1 MYTLSRTSRAGFT
14 LIELMIAMTIFAVM
28 SVIVM
33 SVYLNMMTTSRRL
46 SLERH
51 MTETARQITEKIAE
65 DVREYGISDGWTAGF
80 DPTSP
85 LWNTYNYTESGSEFL
100 GITTRGAYVYGYKT
114 DTGMNRCIWTVQT
127 DPQTHCGLYFV
138 LPWDNWQNSYNLVDS
153 FIPEEDRKRVKI
165 EDLKFYISWWEFTT
179 KKVTLVMTL
188 GLMPR
193 SWVPSSMIANTKY
206 HIQTTISERGW
217 QKKQ

>member
-114 DTGMNRCIWTVQT
+114 DTGMNRCI
-127 DPQTHCGLYFV
+127 
-138 LPWDNWQNSYNLVDS
+138 
-153 FIPEEDRKRVKI
+153 
-165 EDLKFYISWWEFTT
+165 
-179 KKVTLVMTL
+179 
-188 GLMPR
+188 
-193 SWVPSSMIANTKY
+193 
-206 HIQTTISERGW
+206 
-217 QKKQ
+217 